1 MQFLDLTGLRELW
14 VRIKAGDAKAT
25 TTVEGQ
31 SASGNAAY
39 VSAVGTALNGEGQ
52 DGHTN
57 YVITL
62 HNAASNADV
71 AAAKQELYGGTV
83 PPKNPLTLTN
93 LDSRIDDLETGASV
107 EITEAAGSG
116 DVLKS
121 YTFTQNGNEI
131 GVINIPKD
139 FLVRSGEVRG
149 ATATEASTYNIH
161 EGDKVLDFVVNTI
174 GGDGTPTHI
183 IIPVADLTDVY
194 TGGNGI
200 AVSSA
205 NVISAVVDP
214 ASEDFL
220 TVGAD
225 GLKVSGV
232 QTAINNAK
240 AEVLGASTDAASAN
254 TVYGAKAYAD
264 SLAGNY
270 ATAAQG
276 ALADTAIQS
285 VTGESGE
292 ALNNPDL
299 VKVAASTT
307 DKAVTITSTVKTQA
321 VSTADAST
329 ADGLAVASDVKSY
342 VDTAVSGKNV
352 DAEGDSLVSASASN
366 NKVTVAATSDLTSAV
381 NKANSAIQSV
391 KVNGTALAPD
401 ANKAV
406 DVLIAE
412 GTADGTVKVN
422 GSDIPVHGLG
432 SAAYTLATDYA
443 NAAQG
448 TKANSALQSVSH
460 GTDGSYVTTTI
471 GAKTDNDQSIGVAVK
486 VQPMN
491 TASDSAAETMG
502 LAEASDVKNYIDSQ
516 AASGLSAIQSVS
528 GEDAVTAGDF
538 IEVSVEAATSNK
550 AVTLTSHANVT
561 TKAVASATSSDNGL
575 ATAYDVKTYVDNA
588 TGALDSVIAA
598 SSITNKSANN
608 VEAEP
613 ETYVFTGIQIV
624 DGALAAD
631 AAGTTSVRIMGIPV
645 ATVQSVLNS

>member
-14 VRIKAGDAKAT
+14 AKIKAGDAKAT
-25 TTVEGQ
+25 TTIEGQ
-31 SASGNAAY
+31 SASGNNAY
-39 VSAVGTALNGEGQ
+39 VSAVGTAQEGEGQ

-71 AAAKQELYGGTV
+71 ATAKQELYGGASI
-83 PPKNPLTLTN
+83 PAENPLTLTN

-121 YTFTQNGNEI
+121 YTFTQNGNNI

-139 FLVRSGEVRG
+139 FLVKSGSVREAG
-149 ATATEASTYNIH
+149 AEDTGIDVGTKI
-161 EGDKVLDFVVNTI
+161 LDFVVNSV
-174 GGDGTPTHI
+174 DGTGNESHI
-183 IIPVADLTDVY
+183 LIPVSDLVDTY

-214 ASEDFL
+214 TSENFL
-220 TVGAD
+220 TVGAA

-240 AEVLGASTDAASAN
+240 AEVLGASTDVASAN

-285 VTGESGE
+285 VTGESGA

-321 VSTADAST
+321 ISTADAST

-352 DAEGDSLVSASASN
+352 DADGDSLVSASAAN

-381 NKANSAIQSV
+381 TKANSAIQSV
-391 KVNGTALAPD
+391 KVNGTALTPD

-406 DVLIAE
+406 DVLVAE
-412 GTADGTVKVN
+412 GATDGTVAVN
-422 GSDIPVHGLG
+422 GSDIPVHGLK
-432 SAAYTLATDYA
+432 SAAYTESTAYAT
-443 NAAQG
+443 AAQG
-448 TKANSALQSVSH
+448 TKADSALQSVSN

-471 GAKTDNDQSIGVAVK
+471 GAKTNNDQTIGVAVK

-491 TASDSAAETMG
+491 TASNSAAETMG

-516 AASGLSAIQSVS
+516 AASGLSAIQSVT
-528 GEDAVTAGDF
+528 GETAVTAGDF

-561 TKAVASATSSDNGL
+561 TQAVATASAQSNGL
-575 ATAYDVKTYVDNA
+575 ATALDVKTYVDNA
-588 TGALDSVIAA
+588 TGALDSSIAA
-598 SSITNKSANN
+598 SSITNKSANS

-631 AAGTTSVRIMGIPV
+631 AAGTTSVRIMGIPT
-645 ATVQSVLNS
+645 ATLDTILV

>member
-1 MQFLDLTGLRELW
+1 M
-14 VRIKAGDAKAT
+14 
-25 TTVEGQ
+25 
-31 SASGNAAY
+31 
-39 VSAVGTALNGEGQ
+39 NGEGQ

-83 PPKNPLTLTN
+83 PAENPLTLTN

-121 YTFTQNGNEI
+121 YTFTQNNNEI

-139 FLVRSGEVRG
+139 FLVKSGSVREIG
-149 ATATEASTYNIH
+149 ASEATEQMP
-161 EGDKVLDFVVNTI
+161 EGTKVLDFVVNTKE
-174 GGDGTPTHI
+174 GQGSESHI
-183 IIPVADLTDVY
+183 LIAVSDLVDTY

-214 ASEDFL
+214 TSEDFL
-220 TVGAD
+220 TVGAA

-270 ATAAQG
+270 ATTAQG

-352 DAEGDSLVSASASN
+352 DAEGDSLVSASAAN

-381 NKANSAIQSV
+381 SKANSAIQSV
-391 KVNGTALAPD
+391 KVNGTALTPD

-412 GTADGTVKVN
+412 GTANGTVKVN

-432 SAAYTLATDYA
+432 SAAYTPATDYA
-443 NAAQG
+443 TAAQG
-448 TKANSALQSVSH
+448 TKADGALQSVSH

-471 GAKTDNDQSIGVAVK
+471 GAKADNDQSIGVAVK

-491 TASDSAAETMG
+491 TASNSAAETMG

-588 TGALDSVIAA
+588 TGALDSVVAA

>member
-1 MQFLDLTGLRELW
+1 M
-14 VRIKAGDAKAT
+14 
-25 TTVEGQ
+25 
-31 SASGNAAY
+31 SGA
-39 VSAVGTALNGEGQ
+39 GQ

-62 HNAASNADV
+62 HNAASSADV
-71 AAAKQELYGGTV
+71 ATAKQELYGGSSI
-83 PPKNPLTLTN
+83 PADPLTLTN
-93 LDSRIDDLETGASV
+93 LDGRINSLETGASV
-107 EITEAAGSG
+107 KITEAAGSG

-121 YTFTQNGNEI
+121 YTFTQNNHEI

-139 FLVRSGEVRG
+139 FLVKSGSVREAG
-149 ATATEASTYNIH
+149 AEDTGIDVGTKI
-161 EGDKVLDFVVNTI
+161 LDFVVNSI
-174 GGDGTPTHI
+174 DGTGNESHI
-183 IIPVADLTDVY
+183 LIPVSDLVDTY

-200 AVSSA
+200 AVSES
-205 NVISAVVDP
+205 NVISVVLDT
-214 ASEDFL
+214 AGDDTGDDKFL
-220 TVGAD
+220 SVGANGVKLD
-225 GLKVSGV
+225 GVSD
-232 QTAINNAK
+232 AIAAAK
-240 AEVLGASTDAASAN
+240 SEVIGASSDAASAN
-254 TVYGAKAYAD
+254 TVYGAKAYAN

-292 ALNNPDL
+292 AFNNPDL

-352 DAEGDSLVSASASN
+352 DAEGDSLVSASAAN

-381 NKANSAIQSV
+381 TKANSAIQSV
-391 KVNGTALAPD
+391 KVNGTALTPD

-412 GTADGTVKVN
+412 GATDGTIAVN
-422 GSDIPVHGLG
+422 GSDIPVHGLK
-432 SAAYTLATDYA
+432 SAAYTESTAYAT
-443 NAAQG
+443 AAQG
-448 TKANSALQSVSH
+448 TKADNALQGVSH
-460 GTDGSYVTTTI
+460 GTDGSYVTTTV
-471 GAKTDNDQSIGVAVK
+471 GTKEDNNQSIGVAVK
-486 VQPMN
+486 VQPMS
-491 TASDSAAETMG
+491 TASNAANETMG
-502 LAEASDVKNYIDSQ
+502 LAEASDVKAYIDGQ
-516 AASGLSAIQSVS
+516 AAAGLSAIQSVT
-528 GEDAVTAGDF
+528 GEKAVTAGDF
-538 IEVSVEAATSNK
+538 VEVSVEAATSNK

-561 TKAVASATSSDNGL
+561 TQAVASASAQSNGL
-575 ATAYDVKTYVDNA
+575 ATALDVKTYVDNA
-588 TGALDSVIAA
+588 TGALDSTIAA
-598 SSITNKSANN
+598 NSITNKSANS

-631 AAGTTSVRIMGIPV
+631 AAGTTSVRIMGIPSSTLDTILV
-645 ATVQSVLNS
+645 

>member
-14 VRIKAGDAKAT
+14 AKIKAGDAKAT
-25 TTVEGQ
+25 TTVQGQ
-31 SASGNAAY
+31 SADGTKAY
-39 VSAVGTALNGEGQ
+39 VSAEGTAMSGEGQ

-62 HNAASNADV
+62 HNAASSADV
-71 AAAKQELYGGTV
+71 AAAKQELYGGSSI
-83 PPKNPLTLTN
+83 PAENPLTLTD
-93 LDSRIDDLETGASV
+93 LDRRIDDLETGSSV

-116 DVLKS
+116 DVFKS
-121 YTFTQNGNEI
+121 YTFTQNGNNI

-139 FLVRSGEVRG
+139 FLVKSGKVRE
-149 ATATEASTYNIH
+149 ATATDTGFNVGTKI
-161 EGDKVLDFVVNTI
+161 LDFTVNSM
-174 GGDGTPTHI
+174 DGQGSESHI
-183 IIPVADLTDVY
+183 LIAVSDLVDTY

-200 AVSSA
+200 NVSSA
-205 NVISAVVDP
+205 NVISAVVDST
-214 ASEDFL
+214 SEDFL
-220 TVGAD
+220 TVGTN
-225 GLKVSGV
+225 GLKLAGV
-232 QTAINNAK
+232 QSAIDTAK

-276 ALADTAIQS
+276 ALADSAIQS
-285 VTGESGE
+285 VSGESGA
-292 ALNNPDL
+292 ALNNADL

-307 DKAVTITSTVKTQA
+307 DKAVTITSTVQTQA

-329 ADGLAVASDVKSY
+329 ADGLAMASDVKSY

-352 DAEGDSLVSASASN
+352 DAEGDSLVSASAAN

-381 NKANSAIQSV
+381 SKANSAIQSV
-391 KVNGTALAPD
+391 KVNGTALTPD

-406 DVLIAE
+406 DVLIAK
-412 GTADGTVKVN
+412 GATDGTIAVN
-422 GSDIPVHGLG
+422 GSDVPVHGLK
-432 SAAYTLATDYA
+432 SAAYTESTAYAT
-443 NAAQG
+443 AAQG
-448 TKANSALQSVSH
+448 TKADGALQSVSH
-460 GTDGSYVTTTI
+460 GTDGSYVTTTV
-471 GAKTDNDQSIGVAVK
+471 GTKEDNNQSIGVAVK

-502 LAEASDVKNYIDSQ
+502 LAEASDVKKYIDSQ

-538 IEVSVEAATSNK
+538 IEVSVEATTSNK
-550 AVTLTSHANVT
+550 VVTLTSHANVT
-561 TKAVASATSSDNGL
+561 TKAVASASSSDNGL

-588 TGALDSVIAA
+588 TGALDSSIAA
-598 SSITNKSANN
+598 ASITNKSANS

-624 DGALAAD
+624 DGALAPD
-631 AAGTTSVRIMGIPV
+631 AVGTTSVRIMGIPSETLSTILV
-645 ATVQSVLNS
+645 

>member
-14 VRIKAGDAKAT
+14 AKIKAGDAKAT
-25 TTVEGQ
+25 TTVQGQ
-31 SASGNAAY
+31 SASGNDAY
-39 VSAVGTALNGEGQ
+39 VSAAGTAQEGEGQ
-52 DGHTN
+52 DGHIN

-71 AAAKQELYGGTV
+71 AAAKQELYGGSSI
-83 PPKNPLTLTN
+83 PAENPLTLTN
-93 LDSRIDDLETGASV
+93 LDSRIDKLETGSSV
-107 EITEAAGSG
+107 AITEAAGSG

-121 YTFTQNGNEI
+121 YTFTQNGNNI

-139 FLVRSGEVRG
+139 FLVKSGSVREAG
-149 ATATEASTYNIH
+149 ADDTDIAVGT
-161 EGDKVLDFVVNTI
+161 KVLDFVVNSV
-174 GGDGTPTHI
+174 DGAGSESHI
-183 IIPVADLTDVY
+183 VIPVSDLVDVY

-214 ASEDFL
+214 TSENFL
-220 TVGAD
+220 TLDTA

-276 ALADTAIQS
+276 TLADTAIQS

-321 VSTADAST
+321 ISTADAST

-352 DAEGDSLVSASASN
+352 DAEGDSLVSATAAN

-391 KVNGTALAPD
+391 KVNGAALTPD

-412 GTADGTVKVN
+412 GATNGTIAVN
-422 GSDIPVHGLG
+422 GSDIPVHGLD
-432 SAAYTLATDYA
+432 SAAYTPSTAYAT
-443 NAAQG
+443 AAQG
-448 TKANSALQSVSH
+448 TKADGALQSVSH

-471 GAKTDNDQSIGVAVK
+471 GAKADNDQAISVAVK

-528 GEDAVTAGDF
+528 GENAVTAGDF

-588 TGALDSVIAA
+588 TGALDSSIAA
-598 SSITNKSANN
+598 NSITNKSANS

-624 DGALAAD
+624 DGALAPD
-631 AAGTTSVRIMGIPV
+631 AAGTTSVRIMGIPS
-645 ATVQSVLNS
+645 ATLDTILR